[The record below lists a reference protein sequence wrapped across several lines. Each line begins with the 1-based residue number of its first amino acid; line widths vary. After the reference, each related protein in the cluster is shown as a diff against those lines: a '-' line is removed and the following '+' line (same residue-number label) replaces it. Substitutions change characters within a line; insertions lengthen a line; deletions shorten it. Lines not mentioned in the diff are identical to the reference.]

1 MVKARNGARGMTVIG
16 GVIERFLGRPAA
28 EPAASGGRPAP
39 SATYLRDTRSG
50 VIQARQPMALRD
62 SREEIRVAWRRSAA
76 LALDIMH
83 NSGRLKG
90 VADQVLADTVGSEL
104 TLNPQPDLARLG
116 YDERETADLVR
127 LIKSRWK
134 KWAWNPAECDLRGKF
149 TVPQMVDIGLRWDM
163 AYGEITGV
171 MSYMPRAVRRRYGI
185 ASGSKVCM
193 VPPTRLS
200 QDTDEFAGLFQ
211 GVVHDENGRPSHYR
225 FIERV
230 NGFDVRHDYAARDGA
245 GRQVVLHFF
254 DPVDATDVRGISK
267 LAPAFRKHIQHEM
280 LEDATLQ
287 QAILQTIFAIVLTS
301 AAPSS
306 EAFEA
311 LEAMREAGSARD
323 ANAVAEDFLAYFG
336 SALDRARDGKIH
348 VSGEPQVS
356 HLAPGEDLDLK
367 HIAAPGSTY
376 LPFSASLS
384 RDMARAIGVTY
395 GGLTMD
401 HTSATY
407 SSVRMETSSI
417 WPVVMRRR
425 ERLAAPLMQA
435 IYESWLDEEIGEG
448 RIPLKGEYVAF
459 AANRDAVAWALWQ
472 GPAKPS
478 ADDLKSAKASSER
491 LQNGTSSIEVESGEL
506 GVDPDEIFEQ
516 RLRRHRQYL
525 AAGMRSPY
533 EPRQARGSERSGAD
547 ADHDA
552 DPAGGAPAGERQRE
566 SD

>member
-1 MVKARNGARGMTVIG
+1 MAKLGFMQRLFGGAETVN
-16 GVIERFLGRPAA
+16 
-28 EPAASGGRPAP
+28 RPAP
-39 SATYLRDTRSG
+39 SASYMRDTRSG
-50 VIQARQPMALRD
+50 VIRARQPLTLRD
-62 SREEIRVAWRRSAA
+62 SRDEIRAAWRRSAA

-90 VADQVLADTVGSEL
+90 AADQVLADTVGSEL
-104 TLNPQPDLARLG
+104 ALNPQPDLAKLG
-116 YDERETADLVR
+116 YDETETAEFVR
-127 LIKSRWK
+127 IVKKAWK

-171 MSYMPRAVRRRYGI
+171 MSYMPMSVRRRYGI
-185 ASGSKVCM
+185 TTGTKVCM
-193 VPPTRLS
+193 VPPTKLA
-200 QDTDEFAGLFQ
+200 QDTEEFSGLYQ
-211 GVVHDENGRPSHYR
+211 GVWHDENGRPSHYR
-225 FIERV
+225 FLERV
-230 NGFDVRHDYAARDGA
+230 NGFDVRRDYAARDRS

-287 QAILQTIFAIVLTS
+287 QAILQTVFAIVLTS
-301 AAPSS
+301 AAPSA
-306 EAFEA
+306 EAFEG
-311 LEAMREAGSARD
+311 LEAMKEAGSAKD
-323 ANAVAEDFLAYFG
+323 AASVASDFMAYFS
-336 SALDRARDGKIH
+336 SALDRAKEGKIH

-367 HIAAPGSTY
+367 HIGAPGNTY

-384 RDMARAIGVTY
+384 RDMARAIGITY

-401 HTSATY
+401 HTNATY

-425 ERLAAPLMQA
+425 DRLAAPHNQA
-435 IYESWLDEEIGEG
+435 IYECWLDEEIGEG
-448 RIPLKGEYVAF
+448 RIPLKGGYEAF
-459 AANRDAVAWALWQ
+459 LANRDAVCWALWQ

-491 LQNGTSSIEVESGEL
+491 LENGTSSIEVESGEM

-516 RLRRHRQYL
+516 RLRRHRQYQES
-525 AAGMRSPY
+525 GMRSPY
-533 EPRQARGSERSGAD
+533 DPRPGRDRTDEPDEKAK
-547 ADHDA
+547 
-552 DPAGGAPAGERQRE
+552 PAQEPA
-566 SD
+566 